1 MPASRQSLPP
11 SPPTNSTPPPH
22 PSPSQHTHPC
32 VSRSATAI
40 TILDT
45 DSKPV
50 TKVCA
55 SKAYSISVTFPEE
68 RLSYVTLNAGKV
80 AEKNAA
86 NKK

>member
-1 MPASRQSLPP
+1 
-11 SPPTNSTPPPH
+11 
-22 PSPSQHTHPC
+22 